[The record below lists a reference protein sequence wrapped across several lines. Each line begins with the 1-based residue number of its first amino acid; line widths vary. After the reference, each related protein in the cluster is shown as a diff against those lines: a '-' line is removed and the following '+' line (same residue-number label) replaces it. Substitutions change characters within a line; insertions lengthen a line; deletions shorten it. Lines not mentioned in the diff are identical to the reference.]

1 MTTRIALIG
10 AAALASLVGIAQAE
24 ISNTVLSIGVSWD
37 GGSTTWE
44 LDRSQLVQDPNDAGH
59 FWWELE
65 DDIFIADGIEL
76 RRGSGEGRTR
86 IEIFEDPE
94 VIVNFNVF
102 STQQNSVFTVNS
114 ALVSFAQINNPVGV
128 ASAAVS
134 VTDLS
139 GNGATFT
146 PNGLGGQA
154 YTAFYNAPG
163 NTEFAQ
169 LLNSPL
175 TTLPFSTN
183 SYSQDFP
190 IAGTLPIVGGVE
202 DISARWTFTLSQ
214 NALATGTS
222 VFTVVIPTPASGLL
236 LGMGLICAGRRRR

>member
-1 MTTRIALIG
+1 MNQHYRFALVG
-10 AAALASLVGIAQAE
+10 AAVAAFAGLAQAG
-24 ISNTVLSIGVSWD
+24 ISQNVLSIDVSWE
-37 GGSTTWE
+37 GGSTTWS
-44 LDRSQLVQDPNDAGH
+44 LDREQLQQDPNDPAH
-59 FWWELE
+59 FWWEPSS
-65 DDIFIADGIEL
+65 DIQIASGIEL
-76 RRGSGEGRTR
+76 RRGTGSDRTR

-102 STQQNSVFTVNS
+102 SAQQNSVFTVNS
-114 ALVSFAQINNPVGV
+114 ALVSFAQLNNPVGV

-139 GNGATFT
+139 GNGATYT

-154 YTAFYNAPG
+154 YTAFYN
-163 NTEFAQ
+163 TSTSEFAQ
-169 LLNSPL
+169 LLSSPL

-190 IAGTLPIVGGVE
+190 IAGTQGIAGSVD

-222 VFTVVIPTPASGLL
+222 VFTVVVPTPASGLL
-236 LGMGLICAGRRRR
+236 LGAGVLVAGRRRR